1 MLIVDNHSSRYNPE
15 MWVDAWEA
23 GVLLQALPPHCTP
36 FMQPLDF
43 GCFGP
48 YKNDVDEYAMQCR
61 VKGHDI
67 GDWNVITIL
76 EHGLRSV
83 FTVRRIVAAWL
94 YTGLYPL
101 KRSRIP
107 EHLLSP
113 PAAAFAAA
121 AAADAA
127 GDGSAAAAALRM
139 PNMPDLLR
147 LAMEAR
153 PELKEIVHDQSKL
166 RVALEA
172 MKQKRK
178 RKKRSHDD
186 VYMPSLIN
194 GPAYGAIVE
203 AQKQARKSKKPRSK
217 KKPRN
222 DATVGEENGEA
233 KLAVP
238 KRRNRAKAKAQAKPK
253 VCGYSRSLSP
263 AALADLQCG
272 DVPCR
277 RALQH
282 PRLPHVAAFATGS
295 APFILR
301 NLNRPPQ
308 RLPRLPVRMTT
319 TNQPRGR
326 HALLLLRTVARRSA
340 QPLQRHP
347 ATARAVTNPPVVN
360 HRHRR
365 RQAAQR
371 PHRRPPTMGM
381 MTIEGDE

>member
-1 MLIVDNHSSRYNPE
+1 MDETGISKFDHMRMAVVSKHRSHHNPPRVMGTDWRGHITAVVCISADGRVAPCCFITAAKEVERLATMLKNAHETTVLLSSGTTPCSLARTRSLSSLHSLRCWPGVAKGWIDKESFRQWLKEVFIPWSGASPDNRVMLIVDNHSSRYNPE

-178 RKKRSHDD
+178 RKKRA
-186 VYMPSLIN
+186 M
-194 GPAYGAIVE
+194 
-203 AQKQARKSKKPRSK
+203 
-217 KKPRN
+217 
-222 DATVGEENGEA
+222 TM
-233 KLAVP
+233 
-238 KRRNRAKAKAQAKPK
+238 
-253 VCGYSRSLSP
+253 CT
-263 AALADLQCG
+263 
-272 DVPCR
+272 CR
-277 RALQH
+277 R
-282 PRLPHVAAFATGS
+282 
-295 APFILR
+295 
-301 NLNRPPQ
+301 
-308 RLPRLPVRMTT
+308 
-319 TNQPRGR
+319 
-326 HALLLLRTVARRSA
+326 
-340 QPLQRHP
+340 
-347 ATARAVTNPPVVN
+347 
-360 HRHRR
+360 
-365 RQAAQR
+365 
-371 PHRRPPTMGM
+371 
-381 MTIEGDE
+381 